1 VRRVVIDSNV
11 LISARLSPRGSPG
24 RLLAAWLDGRFE
36 LIVSPALLT
45 ELAGVL
51 ERPKFRRWVTVEE
64 ARAFVQMLR
73 ISATILNDPPEQQHD
88 LRDPD
93 DSYLVTLA
101 RSAKVEYLVSGD
113 GDLTSLQSPQPP
125 VITPADFLADLGRSK

>member
-1 VRRVVIDSNV
+1 MRRVVIDSNV

-36 LIVSPALLT
+36 LIVSPALLA
-45 ELAGVL
+45 ELTGVL
-51 ERPKFRRWVTVEE
+51 ERSKFRRWLTVEE
-64 ARAFVQMLR
+64 ARAFVQMLHV
-73 ISATILNDPPEQQHD
+73 SATVIDDPPPQHHD

-93 DSYLVTLA
+93 DFYLVTLA
-101 RSAKVEYLVSGD
+101 RSAKADYLISGD

-125 VITPADFLADLGRSK
+125 VMKPADFLSGLGRSV